1 MGNIEASLKNE
12 ILSQMDELKKIEVGS
27 EQYEKVVNGVSK
39 LYDKAIEF
47 ERIHSD
53 NDLKYDNQEFE
64 MDMKVKQMKNDER
77 DRLIRNILT
86 GLGLVIPAGL
96 TVWGTIKSINFE
108 KTGTL
113 TTIMGRGF
121 IQKLLPK
128 K

>member
-47 ERIHSD
+47 ERIRSD

>member
-1 MGNIEASLKNE
+1 MGNIESSLEKE
-12 ILSQMDELKKIEVGS
+12 ILSQMEELKKIEVGS

-64 MDMKVKQMKNDER
+64 MDMKVKQMKNDEK

>member
-1 MGNIEASLKNE
+1 MGNIETSLKNE
-12 ILSQMDELKKIEVGS
+12 ILSQMDELKKIEIGS
-27 EQYEKVVNGVSK
+27 EKYETVVNGVSK

-47 ERIHSD
+47 ERVRSE
-53 NDLKYDNQEFE
+53 NDLKYDAQEFE
-64 MDMKVKQMKNDER
+64 SDMKVKQMKNDER